1 MGNPFLTRER
11 CHNSCTK
18 EVVMTKLST
27 QHWHVGVTFPGYR
40 DGYEDQ
46 PFEDVDG
53 ALDYANQT
61 RDAFR
66 QDGHVVTEVDRPD
79 DDAAGVIQR
88 YRATEEEDETVALV
102 EVRPCHHAGCLLG
115 QPADSL
121 LDQFADSPPLSV
133 ESYPADVLN
142 IGGPRL
148 AGRRF

>member
-1 MGNPFLTRER
+1 
-11 CHNSCTK
+11 
-18 EVVMTKLST
+18 
-27 QHWHVGVTFPGYR
+27 
-40 DGYEDQ
+40 
-46 PFEDVDG
+46 
-53 ALDYANQT
+53 
-61 RDAFR
+61 
-66 QDGHVVTEVDRPD
+66 VVTEVDRPD

-88 YRATEEEDETVALV
+88 YMATEEEDETVALV